1 MFEVRVPASTSNLG
15 AGFDCFGLALQL
27 YLTVKATIAPE
38 MNEPCQVES
47 AGEGERELAR
57 GANNLIYR
65 AMSFV
70 AGREGWTLPPLRL
83 VVHNEIPLGR
93 GLGSSAAAIVAG
105 ITLGALVCGQEL
117 EDDVALNYA
126 LEMEGH
132 ADNVAAAVYGGLTIA
147 CIDRDGRALVVKRP
161 WPRELKVVAVSPDAH
176 LKTALARATLPREV
190 AFSDAVHNLQRA
202 SLFEAAIET
211 RAFSLLWEA
220 MEDRLHQRHRET
232 LVPGLA
238 EALAMPKEEGLLGLA
253 LSGSGPT
260 VIALALDR
268 FLEIGERVADNFRR
282 HDTGATVRLLE
293 VDNEGRKTKS
303 SEP

>member
-15 AGFDCFGLALQL
+15 AGFDCFGLGLQL
-27 YLTVKATIAPE
+27 YLSVKAAVAPE

-47 AGEGERELAR
+47 TGEGEDELAR
-57 GANNLIYR
+57 GADNLIYR

-70 AGREGWTLPPLRL
+70 AKREGWVLPPVRL
-83 VVHNEIPLGR
+83 EVQNEIPLGR

-105 ITLGALVCGQEL
+105 ICCGALVCGKEI

-132 ADNVAAAVYGGLTIA
+132 ADNIAAAVYGGLTVA
-147 CIDRDGRALVVKRP
+147 CIGEDGRALVLKRP

-176 LKTALARATLPREV
+176 LKTSVARAALPREV
-190 AFSDAVHNLQRA
+190 AFKDAVHNLQRA
-202 SLFEAAIET
+202 ALFGAAVET
-211 RAFSLLWEA
+211 GAYHLLWEA
-220 MEDRLHQRHRET
+220 MQDRLHQRHREM
-232 LVPGLA
+232 LLPGLA

-260 VIALALDR
+260 IIALALDR
-268 FLEIGERVADNFRR
+268 FREIGERIADNFHR
-282 HDTGATVRLLE
+282 HGTGATIRLLE
-293 VDNEGRKTKS
+293 VDNEGRKIKAS
-303 SEP
+303 